1 MRAVI
6 AVVLLGWW
14 AFAGATDV
22 AAFELLRS
30 NGDPCSAAPNLRWS
44 PAEVVV
50 DTGNLGM
57 VERGLAQEAIDEWRS
72 VLGSRL
78 RFQSGTGRV
87 CNADDGVTTLAFT
100 NVDCQGRSFGG
111 EVLAITVSTWQGN
124 RLIDAD
130 VSFNPNTRF
139 SPAGF
144 RQVAMHEL
152 GHVIGLDHSDACGAD
167 GIGTLMNSRLV
178 ESFSSPQA
186 DDIAGASFIYAGG
199 DIGVPEGANGC
210 AISAGPDAVAM
221 PVGLGWAVLAL
232 LAWSVGRPPRSRW
245 RGRSLLH

>member
-22 AAFELLRS
+22 AAFELIR
-30 NGDPCSAAPNLRWS
+30 NGETCSAAPNLRWD
-44 PAEVVV
+44 PAQVRV
-50 DTGNLGM
+50 DTRALGEA
-57 VERGLAQEAIDEWRS
+57 ERGLAQEAIDEWRG

-78 RFQSGTGRV
+78 QFQAGTGRV
-87 CNADDGVTTLAFT
+87 CNVDDGVTTMAFT
-100 NVDCQGRSFGG
+100 NVDCLGRSFGG

-139 SPAGF
+139 STAQF
-144 RQVAMHEL
+144 REVAMHEL

-167 GIGTLMNSRLV
+167 GSGTLMNSRLV
-178 ESFSSPQA
+178 QIFGAPQA
-186 DDIAGASFIYAGG
+186 DDIDGARFIYPGGG

-210 AISAGPDAVAM
+210 AISGGADAVAM

-232 LAWSVGRPPRSRW
+232 LAWSVGAPSRRVW
-245 RGRSLLH
+245 RARSLLR